1 MPSRNLLLPIAGVV
15 AALII
20 GGFFYA
26 GLDEGNSLGTVLRR
40 LEHGQIV
47 GTIAWSP
54 DQKTLATGNFG
65 DNRIWLWDVAEGKNL
80 WQVHKPG
87 VRNSR
92 RLEFDLP
99 SRSVLTSSTTATQEQ
114 NRDSA
119 VALLGLEDG
128 RLLRSLDDTPPERN
142 SNAAID
148 FAFSPDRSRL
158 AVILGGEGGRVDLFD
173 TTSWARV
180 GQIGPVVNRYGRAA
194 GLNKIVLDPGRDIA
208 VIGLIDGDVQVW
220 SPSTN
225 RLRAKFSG
233 FAVAVTAMVLN
244 PATGAVV
251 MGGDSMTVRSF
262 EKGPDAPVRA
272 DEPAT
277 LVRAYDPVSG
287 ILLMTYAGPGGTV
300 SALAVS
306 PNGRYVAAAKQTGIV
321 AVWDAWSGKLIAYQ
335 DFGSTS
341 VDGIAFSPDG
351 TRLAYGVGTHVEIV
365 ALDPKRFEPTK

>member
-15 AALII
+15 AGLTI
-20 GGFFYA
+20 GGFLFA
-26 GLDEGNSLGTVLRR
+26 NLAQGNSFGTELRR

-54 DQKTLATGNFG
+54 DQKTLATGNFA
-65 DNRIWLWDVAEGKNL
+65 DNRIRLWDVAEGKEL

-92 RLEFDLP
+92 RLEFD
-99 SRSVLTSSTTATQEQ
+99 SISQSVLTSSTIATQDQ

-119 VALLGLEDG
+119 VSLLGLEDG
-128 RLLRSLDDTPPERN
+128 RLLRSLGDTPPERN

-158 AVILGGEGGRVDLFD
+158 AVILGGDGGRVDLYD
-173 TTSWARV
+173 TASWARV
-180 GQIGPVVNRYGRAA
+180 GQIGPVVSRYGRAA
-194 GLNKIVLDPGRDIA
+194 GLNKIVCDPDRDVA

-225 RLRAKFSG
+225 RLRLKFPG

-244 PATGAVV
+244 PASGAVI
-251 MGGDSMTVRSF
+251 MGGDSMIVRSF
-262 EKGPDAPVRA
+262 EKGPDAPVRS
-272 DEPAT
+272 DDPTT
-277 LVRAYDPVSG
+277 LVRAYDPVTG
-287 ILLMTYAGPGGTV
+287 KLLTTYAGPGGTV
-300 SALAVS
+300 TALAVS
-306 PNGRYVAAAKQTGIV
+306 PNGRYVAAAKQIGIV
-321 AVWDAWSGKLIAYQ
+321 LVWDAGSGELIAYK

-341 VDGIAFSPDG
+341 ADGVAFSPDG

-365 ALDPKRFEPTK
+365 ALDPQRFQPTK